1 MVNIDV
7 MIRVK
12 GRISKTNIQTLFP
25 VSWSFVDPC
34 FEKKNPEPHL
44 QPCTNERNQN
54 EMGIGAGTR

>member
-25 VSWSFVDPC
+25 VSWSFVDQC
-34 FEKKNPEPHL
+34 FEKKN
-44 QPCTNERNQN
+44 
-54 EMGIGAGTR
+54 